1 MYVGHMRLDMSQ
13 SLKVEQMEE
22 FGART
27 CCSILYSFLFLEE
40 EEEEE
45 EAALGGHNTSIIS
58 SC

>member
-1 MYVGHMRLDMSQ
+1 MGHMRLDMSQ

-40 EEEEE
+40 EEEE
-45 EAALGGHNTSIIS
+45 AALGGHNTSIIS